1 MAFTKIT
8 ASGIGSTETVT
19 IDGLSVINDG
29 SFGGNVSVAGTLT
42 YEDVTNID
50 SVGLITARSG
60 INVGTGITLSPDG
73 DAFFTG
79 ISTFGGD
86 IKASGSNIVLGDSG
100 STSDDRIVLG
110 DGSDLMIYHNGSDS
124 VIREQGTGNL
134 DIQTTGGNV
143 DILVN
148 TTETAAKFISDG
160 AVELYHD
167 NSKKLETTADGIE
180 VSGAIF
186 ASGKL
191 DIPDNA
197 KLMLGTSDDLEI
209 FHDGSNSYVRE
220 TGTGSLFIEGNS
232 TIYIGKASGGAEN
245 GVVYNVDGSVDLYHD
260 NSKKLET
267 TSSGVTVTGAVTDSK
282 GNLRSIPLNNQ
293 ASAYTLVA
301 ADAGKTISSNGG
313 TITVDASVMS
323 SGDAVTLINNSGSNQ
338 TITQGSGLTIYN
350 TADAATGNRTL
361 AARGMATI
369 YFFSAT
375 VAYISGAG
383 LS

>member
-29 SFGGNVSVAGTLT
+29 SFGGSVSVAGTLT

-50 SVGLITARSG
+50 SVGLITARAGVVVGSG
-60 INVGTGITLSPDG
+60 ITLSKDGDIFATGITTVSGNVKVGTGITLSPDG
-73 DAFFTG
+73 DVFFTG
-79 ISTFGGD
+79 IATGNGSGLTNIDTDLVNDTSPQLGGD
-86 IKASGSNIVLGDSG
+86 LQSNGNDIDFADSDKAVF
-100 STSDDRIVLG
+100 
-110 DGSDLMIYHNGSDS
+110 GSDS
-124 VIREQGTGNL
+124 DMQM
-134 DIQTTGGNV
+134 
-143 DILVN
+143 
-148 TTETAAKFISDG
+148 
-160 AVELYHD
+160 Y
-167 NSKKLETTADGIE
+167 
-180 VSGAIF
+180 
-186 ASGKL
+186 
-191 DIPDNA
+191 
-197 KLMLGTSDDLEI
+197 
-209 FHDGSNSYVRE
+209 HDGS
-220 TGTGSLFIEGNS
+220 
-232 TIYIGKASGGAEN
+232 GGAILNDTGQFTISSDNALNLTSRTGQEYFFRGYTN
-245 GVVYNVDGSVDLYHD
+245 GAAELYHD

-301 ADAGKTISSNGG
+301 SDAGKTISSNGG

>member
-1 MAFTKIT
+1 MI
-8 ASGIGSTETVT
+8 
-19 IDGLSVINDG
+19 
-29 SFGGNVSVAGTLT
+29 VS
-42 YEDVTNID
+42 
-50 SVGLITARSG
+50 
-60 INVGTGITLSPDG
+60 
-73 DAFFTG
+73 G

-86 IKASGSNIVLGDSG
+86 IKTSGSNIVLGDSG

-191 DIPDNA
+191 DIPDDA

-267 TSSGVTVTGAVTDSK
+267 TSSGVTVTGTISDSN
-282 GNLRSIPLNNQ
+282 GNLRSIPLQNETSAHVLQ
-293 ASAYTLVA
+293 ASA
-301 ADAGKTISSNGG
+301 AGRVIYISTGG
-313 TITVDASVMS
+313 VTVNPSVMS
-323 SGDAVTLINNSGSNQ
+323 GNEAVTIINNSGSDQ
-338 TITQGSGLTIYN
+338 TITQGSSMVLYYA
-350 TADAATGNRTL
+350 ADGSSGNRTL
-361 AARGMATI
+361 AGRGMATI
-369 YFFSAT
+369 WFADHDK
-375 VAYISGAG
+375 AYISGAG